1 MASHR
6 VLWDRTYLLF
16 ILEDEAERRRD
27 GSCLADSSEKT
38 KQIENKAESNKTF
51 RSLMIS
57 SIYELLY
64 LSLSSL
70 WWSSDSLISISIW
83 IQAQRRSS
91 RSKIDDLCNQI
102 ETKREH
108 RSSSK
113 PPNQVLILTWNMTGD
128 IRR

>member
-1 MASHR
+1 
-6 VLWDRTYLLF
+6 
-16 ILEDEAERRRD
+16 
-27 GSCLADSSEKT
+27 
-38 KQIENKAESNKTF
+38 
-51 RSLMIS
+51 MIS

-83 IQAQRRSS
+83 IQAQRRKS

-113 PPNQVLILTWNMTGD
+113 PPNQVSGFSRSGD
-128 IRR
+128 KRITVINGRGQMCFSFSGAVG

>member
-1 MASHR
+1 
-6 VLWDRTYLLF
+6 
-16 ILEDEAERRRD
+16 
-27 GSCLADSSEKT
+27 
-38 KQIENKAESNKTF
+38 
-51 RSLMIS
+51 MIS

-83 IQAQRRSS
+83 IQAQRRRS

-102 ETKREH
+102 ETKQEH

-113 PPNQVLILTWNMTGD
+113 PPNQIHCQRWRLFPSTHQLRILLCPPE
-128 IRR
+128 